1 MSEQNILQ
9 LVRSI
14 PDGQAASI
22 TLVDLAGEKIHLQGV
37 YKESEAPN
45 FFFLVPPG
53 QLPEALDTSRQCP
66 FSSQD
71 RSAADVSFIAD
82 IIEISGNRALELV
95 ARKTV
100 RGEDLRQFFRVTL
113 RTRIFIR
120 FFPKN
125 PDSDERYW
133 EITGET
139 VDISQSGV
147 LTILP
152 AECQNDKDLDLE
164 IEFTNPSKN
173 VFCTGHVIRSK
184 RLKMDRWLTSF
195 HFDEISA
202 TNRDTVAKNCFAEQR
217 RQLRDKGQTF

>member
-1 MSEQNILQ
+1 MSEQKILQ

-22 TLVDLAGEKIHLQGV
+22 TLIDLAGERIHLQGV

-53 QLPEALDTSRQCP
+53 HLPEALDTSRQCP

-95 ARKTV
+95 ARETV
-100 RGEDLRQFFRVTL
+100 RAEDLRQFFRVTL

-120 FFPKN
+120 FFSKN
-125 PDSDERYW
+125 PDSNEKYW

-139 VDISQSGV
+139 VDISQSGA

-152 AECQNDKDLDLE
+152 EECRNFNDLDLE
-164 IEFTNPSKN
+164 IEFTTPRKN
-173 VFCTGHVIRSK
+173 VFCTSHVIRSK
-184 RLKMDRWLTSF
+184 RLKKDRWLTSF
-195 HFDEISA
+195 HFDEISSVD
-202 TNRDTVAKNCFAEQR
+202 RDAIAKNCFAEQR